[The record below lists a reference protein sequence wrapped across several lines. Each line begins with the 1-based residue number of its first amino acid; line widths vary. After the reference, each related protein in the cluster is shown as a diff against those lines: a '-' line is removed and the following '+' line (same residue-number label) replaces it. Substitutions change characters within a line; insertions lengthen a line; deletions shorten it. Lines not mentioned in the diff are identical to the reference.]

1 MMIWPPRLFNDILD
15 GEDQVLFPSMARY
28 DMTMFKEVLYYL
40 QRSGVDHGVSVIDTS
55 ALSVLPV
62 TKDGRGL

>member
-28 DMTMFKEVLYYL
+28 DMTMFKEVRYF
-40 QRSGVDHGVSVIDTS
+40 ITS
-55 ALSVLPV
+55 NDPE
-62 TKDGRGL
+62 